1 MSIKTS
7 LYQYA
12 IRHIRVVDGDT
23 LEGNID
29 LGFNVELKNVKVRL
43 AGVDCPEKSTPEGIT
58 SRDFTS
64 QWISAAEGECKDVVI
79 SVKNHK
85 RDKYGRILGMI
96 TVDGQ
101 SLTDV
106 LLINKLGKPYSGGKR

>member
-12 IRHIRVVDGDT
+12 IRDIRVVDGDT

-43 AGVDCPEKSTPEGIT
+43 AGIDCPEKSTPEGIV

-64 QWISAAEGECKDVVI
+64 QWVDAAVRESKDVVI

-85 RDKYGRILGMI
+85 YDKYGRILGVVS
-96 TVDGQ
+96 VDGQ

-106 LLINKLGKPYSGGKR
+106 LLINNLGKPYSGGKR

>member
-12 IRHIRVVDGDT
+12 LRHIRVVDGDT
-23 LEGNID
+23 LEGDID
-29 LGFNVELKNVKVRL
+29 LGFNVELKSVKVRL
-43 AGVDCPEKSTPEGIT
+43 SGIDCPEKSTPEGIA

-64 QWISAAEGECKDVVI
+64 QWICAAESECKTVVI
-79 SVKNHK
+79 NVKNHK
-85 RDKYGRILGMI
+85 RDKYGRILGVV

-106 LLINKLGKPYSGGKR
+106 LLINELGKPYSGGKR